1 MKAFYYIIL
10 FLLFLN
16 NNVQA
21 VEKKPTITGELLELR
36 GELTQAA
43 ERIIQLKKDKAYID
57 KAFKD
62 LEDWAIIQ
70 QQEKIQIFEENE
82 KCHAML
88 NHAEQKIVMEK
99 TEHKKTLDKY
109 YRIKSF
115 MGYLAG
121 AFLAL
126 LYLRIGSAI
135 LAAVIPSLGP
145 WGFILQFLGPVGAFA
160 AGYFLV
166 QFYF

>member
-16 NNVQA
+16 NNAQA
-21 VEKKPTITGELLELR
+21 VEKKSTITGELLELR

-82 KCHAML
+82 KCHVLL

-99 TEHKKTLDKY
+99 AEHKKTLDKY

-121 AFLAL
+121 AFLTL
-126 LYLRIGSAI
+126 LYLRIGATIQASAI
-135 LAAVIPSLGP
+135 STLGP